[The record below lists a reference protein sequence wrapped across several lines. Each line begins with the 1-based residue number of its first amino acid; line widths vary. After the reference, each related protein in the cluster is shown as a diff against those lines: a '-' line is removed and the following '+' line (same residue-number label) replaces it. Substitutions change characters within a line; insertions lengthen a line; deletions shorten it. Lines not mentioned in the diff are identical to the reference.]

1 MQGKARPK
9 PPQSRTASAGANY
22 FGRSTGLADKLIDD
36 MSDEDVKMGR
46 MDRVRAQ
53 QKENWSRGLPCG
65 FW

>member
-9 PPQSRTASAGANY
+9 PPQSRTAAAGANY
-22 FGRSTGLADKLIDD
+22 FGRSTGLADKLIAG
-36 MSDEDVKMGR
+36 MDEGDVRNHK